1 MSFDRNLEETE
12 TPVVNFLSKEN
23 IYWEAENMIK
33 CPVCNK
39 METEYRLEKRDFAGN
54 LITAEAPGDAILPE
68 TGTDCQLWELYRRHS
83 GDKSGTAGT
92 EKLAAWIA
100 ALGYTRMIKHW

>member
-1 MSFDRNLEETE
+1 MRMA
-12 TPVVNFLSKEN
+12 NFFTKE
-23 IYWEAENMIK
+23 IIKWEMINMIK
-33 CPVCNK
+33 CPICNK

-54 LITAEAPGDAILPE
+54 LITTEAPGDTILPE

-83 GDKSGTAGT
+83 GDKSGTDGA